1 MYKHTSTV
9 EVKTPATN
17 PDADDFTV
25 VTGTA
30 AVVAVGT
37 AAVVLLGL
45 TAVDLALI
53 HATGS
58 LVTRTD
64 KSLFHKEH
72 DANLSPLA
80 SPTNA
85 KKFLDANEAV
95 ACLSVGRASVV
106 EKVSQSNPASVV
118 HPPKFLDPLTA
129 ATIVQLCKPQTA
141 VKPSNTTAAVPTA
154 TTAAVPVTTV
164 KSSASGL
171 VAGVLTSTVAALIQ

>member
-1 MYKHTSTV
+1 
-9 EVKTPATN
+9 N

-129 ATIVQLCKPQTA
+129 ATIVQLCKPQ
-141 VKPSNTTAAVPTA
+141 VVGPRQPA
-154 TTAAVPVTTV
+154 TYAR
-164 KSSASGL
+164 G
-171 VAGVLTSTVAALIQ
+171 